1 MEICF
6 RNDGVFVV
14 RFFSDADKDLLLNT
28 VEALGV
34 PIQENFRQSGRFI
47 WPRDTCTF
55 AIDLTQQR
63 LEYIAE
69 PFICAAMV
77 STGIRFY
84 SVVEFCKLMDDPK
97 EACGGIDAEHFSA

>member
-34 PIQENFRQSGRFI
+34 PIQENFRQSRRFI

-55 AIDLTQQR
+55 AIDLPQQR